1 MNMTEPN
8 HNTSSKLANDIV
20 ALGRKHSRT
29 AFPNPKR
36 EGCPNRSILRAVAHR
51 DRRLTLKDL
60 PASHI
65 VSCSPCFQEYTR
77 LRRSYVLWHGIRIS
91 AASLALAFVVF
102 AGARFLWNRIDRS
115 GVPVTSEKQIAG
127 KAPRKVQQQQPANGL
142 IPLKVDLASFSPTRG
157 DSSDD
162 PAKKVHLPRK
172 SLRVNF
178 ILPFGMEPGEYEI
191 RLQDSAGTVVFD
203 NLAKGRL
210 NDGIASVQVDVD
222 LGTTPPGS
230 FTLMIRP
237 TGLDWRSFPAV
248 VEERK

>member
-1 MNMTEPN
+1 MTEPN
-8 HNTSSKLANDIV
+8 HSTSSKLANDIV
-20 ALGRKHSRT
+20 ALGRKHSKT

-36 EGCPNRSILRAVAHR
+36 EGCPNRSILQAVAHR

-77 LRRSYVLWHGIRIS
+77 LRRSYVLSRGIRIS
-91 AASLALAFVVF
+91 AASLALAVVVF
-102 AGARFLWNRIDRS
+102 VGTRFLWNHMDRS

-127 KAPRKVQQQQPANGL
+127 KPSGRAQRPEPASGP

-162 PAKKVHLPRK
+162 FAKKVHLPRR

-203 NLAKGRL
+203 KRTLGSL
-210 NDGIASVQVDVD
+210 NDGITSLQADID
-222 LGTTPPGS
+222 LAATPPGN

-237 TGLDWRSFPAV
+237 PGLDWRSVPAV
-248 VEERK
+248 VD